1 MPGVTVS
8 VDGVEVYRFA
18 DPLPSTFQL
27 RTTIPFDPPRSGRYV
42 TVARPNKTILLICEV
57 QVLGMSLCILYR
69 KILES
74 ALSRNVVVN

>member
-18 DPLPSTFQL
+18 DPLPATFQL
-27 RTTIPFDPPRSGRYV
+27 NTTIQVNPPRSGRYV
-42 TVARPNKTILLICEV
+42 TVTRPNQYPLQFCEV